1 MFKYKIQ
8 LLLLSLPFLFF
19 NCSDD
24 NHNIVIPEP
33 GNPNGKNSVY
43 VYSYWTTD
51 YHQYIWQTSSLDYF
65 MEGTINMKGI
75 GIEQAGNMIP
85 VGNKFLGSSTGIEG
99 GRSYYIDV
107 NGKLATGGREDR
119 IYLETAYA
127 YGTTHDEKA
136 IIVGA
141 SWNGA
146 TSDSEVLLYDPKQV
160 AYTNR
165 KFHDFGM
172 EHNGTKL
179 IQFPTA
185 IMASGDYVY
194 MSYFPR
200 PMGNQWGSP
209 IQDTAYIKILKYPSL
224 EYVKDIKQPKGALIG
239 MYYANSGLVRTD
251 KGDIYTFSSNA
262 YSAGYT
268 EDINPSCILRIKKGE
283 TEFDKDYYI
292 DFENGKLQGKILAA
306 YHAGGEKAVVAYIP
320 KEKDTA
326 ERNFAF
332 LGSESLFKSAV
343 IDLETQEITPI
354 TGLGDHTGD
363 AFYGFASLYAEDG
376 KAYKSYIVGSEPRVY
391 QIDLETGK
399 AKAGALIEGGFQ
411 LPVIAKLKY

>member
-1 MFKYKIQ
+1 MLKNKMRFI
-8 LLLLSLPFLFF
+8 LISLLSLAFVQ
-19 NCSDD
+19 CSDD
-24 NHNIVIPEP
+24 NESILPEA
-33 GNPNGKNSVY
+33 GNPDGKNSVY

-75 GIEQAGNMIP
+75 GIEQSGNMIP

-99 GRSYYIDV
+99 GRSYYVDV
-107 NGKLATGGREDR
+107 NGKLATGGREDK
-119 IYLETAYA
+119 IYLESAYA
-127 YGTTHDEKA
+127 YGTSDDGKA

-146 TSDSEVLLYDPKQV
+146 SSDSEVLLYDQVQV

-172 EHNGTKL
+172 KHKGSNL
-179 IQFPTA
+179 IQFPTS
-185 IMASGDYVY
+185 IMSSGEYIY

-224 EYVKDIKQPKGALIG
+224 EYVKDIKQPQGSLIG
-239 MYYANSGLVRTD
+239 MYYANSGMVRTD

-268 EDINPSCILRIKKGE
+268 ADKNPSCILRIKKGAI
-283 TEFDKDYYI
+283 EFDKDYFI
-292 DFENGKLQGKILAA
+292 DFENGPLQGKILSA
-306 YHAGGEKAVVAYIP
+306 YHAGGEKAVIAYIP
-320 KEKDTA
+320 KEKDTSDM
-326 ERNFAF
+326 NFAF
-332 LGSESLFKSAV
+332 LGSLSIFKSAV
-343 IDLETQEITPI
+343 INLETQEITPI
-354 TGLGDHTGD
+354 TGLSDHTGD
-363 AFYGFASLYAEDG
+363 VFYGFASLYAENG

-391 QIDLETGK
+391 QIDLETGI